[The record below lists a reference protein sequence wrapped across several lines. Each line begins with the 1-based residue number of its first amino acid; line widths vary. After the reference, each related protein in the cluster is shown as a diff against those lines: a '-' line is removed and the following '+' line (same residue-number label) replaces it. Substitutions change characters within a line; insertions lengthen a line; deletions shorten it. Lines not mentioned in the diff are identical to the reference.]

1 MKIID
6 DGRGNNFFKVKEGKQ
21 RLNIQNIMSKKQL
34 KGTVKLK
41 SKRNNDCMIQESCVS
56 HKFLFRINNQNKFS
70 LELLNN

>member
-34 KGTVKLK
+34 KEAGK
-41 SKRNNDCMIQESCVS
+41 NAYCIDDCIVA
-56 HKFLFRINNQNKFS
+56 S
-70 LELLNN
+70 LIALYIV